1 LRASEIAGPQADE
14 GDNDISLTPLDDTH
28 ALISTLCWRAAYN
41 EGYGFWVIDSKLAG
55 EPVLVTD
62 SASDYSDGLISL
74 GQRGRGIGDCWA
86 SAEWVWDGKAFTQ
99 SSESTTG
106 MCRYVRAG
114 GTWDLPSFVAQ
125 VKEPE

>member
-1 LRASEIAGPQADE
+1 
-14 GDNDISLTPLDDTH
+14 
-28 ALISTLCWRAAYN
+28 
-41 EGYGFWVIDSKLAG
+41 
-55 EPVLVTD
+55 VLVTD

>member
-1 LRASEIAGPQADE
+1 
-14 GDNDISLTPLDDTH
+14 LTIP

-106 MCRYVRAG
+106 MCRYIRAG
-114 GTWDLPSFVAQ
+114 GTWISVICCAGQRAGIRHLSLNGIPVYPFGIFG
-125 VKEPE
+125 

>member
-1 LRASEIAGPQADE
+1 
-14 GDNDISLTPLDDTH
+14 
-28 ALISTLCWRAAYN
+28 
-41 EGYGFWVIDSKLAG
+41 
-55 EPVLVTD
+55 
-62 SASDYSDGLISL
+62 
-74 GQRGRGIGDCWA
+74 
-86 SAEWVWDGKAFTQ
+86 VWDGKAFTQ